1 MTNLRRIATPHVL
14 NANDDGQITVSIELS
29 EAIPTKW
36 GSHLKRAATTF
47 DLRADVND
55 DATHPQI
62 TFGCSADHL
71 ASAVADMDTAITAAN
86 LAHTDGYT
94 AASEALA
101 DAAKANATA
110 ARTQALHD
118 ARAVAATIAPP
129 A

>member
-14 NANDDGQITVSIELS
+14 SANDDGQITVSVALS
-29 EAIPTKW
+29 EAIPAKW

-47 DLRADVND
+47 NLRADVVE
-55 DATHPQI
+55 DAAHPQI
-62 TFGCSADHL
+62 TFGCSPNQL
-71 ASAVADMDTAITAAN
+71 AAAVADMDTAITAAN

-94 AASEALA
+94 AASTALA
-101 DAAKANATA
+101 DAAKANANA
-110 ARTQALHD
+110 ARAQALQD